1 MTPRETI
8 STTRDADASVKAP
21 AVSVGES
28 FPAAFSYGRRLLT
41 NSVSLLVGDFLALTA
56 SMLTGGLLRD
66 LLYGDSMIPGWS
78 WLILPVWALGATL
91 TSLTPGWGL
100 GPVDHLRRL
109 VALIFA
115 SFGVAAA
122 ALFLSKTGAEASRF
136 TLTTAFFISVFLIP
150 LVRVRI
156 KGGLISSGKWGIPTV
171 IYGSD
176 DTASHVLDAL
186 RAEPGLGYM
195 PVGIFDDDST
205 AGSYIDGVPVLGPM
219 DQNTADAPFAIIA
232 TTQTSRERL
241 IGLLEGP
248 LTIYRRVVVIPDLL
262 EAPSLWV
269 TPRDFVGLV
278 GLEITLNLLNP
289 VARFVKRASDILI
302 VVTTAPVWIPVC
314 LVLAGL
320 IWLEDRAS
328 PLFIQERIGY
338 YGKKFNTWKF
348 RTMHPNAEEILKREM
363 VANPELEAEW
373 AVDCKLRHD
382 PRVTRVGGFLRR
394 TSLDE
399 LPQFMNVLL
408 GDMSLV
414 GPRPLPQYHYGQLP
428 VQIRTL
434 RDRVRPGIT
443 GLWQV
448 SGRSES
454 GTKGMERWDAYYVR
468 NWSLWLDIVIL
479 VRTVRVVLSGK
490 GAY

>member
-1 MTPRETI
+1 
-8 STTRDADASVKAP
+8 
-21 AVSVGES
+21 
-28 FPAAFSYGRRLLT
+28 
-41 NSVSLLVGDFLALTA
+41 
-56 SMLTGGLLRD
+56 
-66 LLYGDSMIPGWS
+66 MIPEWS
-78 WLILPVWALGATL
+78 WLIIPVWMLGATL
-91 TSLTPGWGL
+91 TSLTPGWGV

-109 VALIFA
+109 IALVLA
-115 SFGVAAA
+115 SFGLAAA

-136 TLTTAFFISVFLIP
+136 TLTTAFFISLFIVP

-156 KGGLISSGKWGIPTV
+156 KGALIKAGKWGIPTV

-176 DTASHVLDAL
+176 ETAAHVLEAL

-195 PVGIFDDDST
+195 PAGIFDDDST
-205 AGSYIDGVPVLGPM
+205 PGSYINGVPVLGSM
-219 DQNTADAPFAIIA
+219 EHNTADAPFAIIA
-232 TTQTSRERL
+232 TTQTTRERL

-278 GLEITLNLLNP
+278 GLEIALNLLNP
-289 VARFVKRASDILI
+289 FARFTKRASDILF
-302 VVTTAPVWIPVC
+302 VVATAPVWIPLC
-314 LVLAGL
+314 LVLAL
-320 IWLEDRAS
+320 LVWLEDRSS
-328 PLFIQERIGY
+328 PLFIQERMGF
-338 YGKKFNTWKF
+338 YGKEFRTWKF
-348 RTMHPNAEEILKREM
+348 RTMHPNAEEILKREFA
-363 VANPELEAEW
+363 VNPELEAEW
-373 AVDCKLRHD
+373 AVDCKLRND
-382 PRVTRVGGFLRR
+382 PRVTRVGEFLRK

-408 GDMSLV
+408 GEMSLV
-414 GPRPLPQYHYGQLP
+414 GPRPLPEYHYRQLP
-428 VQIRTL
+428 PQIRAL
-434 RDRVRPGIT
+434 RDRVRPGVT

-468 NWSLWLDIVIL
+468 NWSIWLDIVIL

>member
-1 MTPRETI
+1 MKNDTPLQM
-8 STTRDADASVKAP
+8 SDVP
-21 AVSVGES
+21 VGEGLPS
-28 FPAAFSYGRRLLT
+28 TFSYGRRLIT
-41 NSVSLLVGDFLALTA
+41 NSAALLAGDFLALTG
-56 SMLTGGLLRD
+56 SILIGGLLRD
-66 LLYGDSMIPGWS
+66 LLYGDTMIPEWS
-78 WLILPVWALGATL
+78 WLIIPVWVFGATL
-91 TSLTPGWGL
+91 THLTPGWGV

-109 VALIFA
+109 VALILA
-115 SFGVAAA
+115 SFGLTAA

-136 TLTTAFFISVFLIP
+136 TLTTAFFISLFIVP

-156 KGGLISSGKWGIPTV
+156 KGALIKAGSWGVPTV

-176 DTASHVLDAL
+176 DTAAHVLEAL

-195 PVGIFDDDST
+195 PVGIFDDDSA
-205 AGSYIDGVPVLGPM
+205 AGSYISGVPVLGPM
-219 DQNTADAPFAIIA
+219 GMNTTDAPFAIIA

-248 LTIYRRVVVIPDLL
+248 MTIYRRVVVIPDLL

-278 GLEITLNLLNP
+278 GLEIALNLLNP
-289 VARFVKRASDILI
+289 FARFVKRASDMLI
-302 VVTTAPVWIPVC
+302 VLATAPVWIPVC
-314 LVLAGL
+314 LILAAL
-320 IWLEDRAS
+320 IWLEDRSS
-328 PLFIQERIGY
+328 PLFIQERIGF
-338 YGKKFNTWKF
+338 YGKKFRTWKF
-348 RTMHPNAEEILKREM
+348 RTMHPNAEEILKQQIA
-363 VANPELEAEW
+363 ANPELEAEW
-373 AVDCKLRHD
+373 AVDCKLRND
-382 PRVTRVGGFLRR
+382 PRVTRIGVFLRK

-408 GDMSLV
+408 GEMSLV

-428 VQIRTL
+428 NQIRAL
-434 RDRVRPGIT
+434 RDRVRPGLT

-468 NWSLWLDIVIL
+468 NWSIWLDIVIL